1 MKFGYLRVSTK
12 EQNEARQIPELLK
25 YVDIKNIYINV

>member
-12 EQNEARQIPELLK
+12 EQNEARQIAELIK
-25 YVDIKNIYINV
+25 YVNIQNI